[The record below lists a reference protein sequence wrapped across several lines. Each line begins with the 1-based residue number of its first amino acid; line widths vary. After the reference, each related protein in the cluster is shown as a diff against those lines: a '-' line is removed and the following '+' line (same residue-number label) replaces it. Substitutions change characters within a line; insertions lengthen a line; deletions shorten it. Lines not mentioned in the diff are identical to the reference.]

1 MNKVKITEI
10 VYKNL
15 PVIPK
20 ATVEQLFP
28 VWWKDTSKRR
38 GYRLT
43 DAGEGAFQQADIEGW
58 EFDLDFEPKI
68 NYYEHLLKLSET
80 IQCPYHIYKANKTAN
95 QNKSRI
101 KIKVYDSKVA
111 MMIGLYGSVHEY
123 IEKQNPKRRR

>member
-15 PVIPK
+15 PVTPN

-58 EFDLDFEPKI
+58 AFDLDLVPQA
-68 NYYEHLLKLSET
+68 NYYEHLLKLSES
-80 IQCPYHIYKANKTAN
+80 IQCPYYIYKANKN
-95 QNKSRI
+95 DHHSKYRI

-123 IEKQNPKRRR
+123 IEKQNPKRRK

>member
-15 PVIPK
+15 PVTPN
-20 ATVEQLFP
+20 ASVEQLFP

-58 EFDLDFEPKI
+58 IFDLDFVPQV
-68 NYYEHLLKLSET
+68 NYYEHLLKLSEA
-80 IQCPYHIYKANKTAN
+80 IQCPYHIYKAGKTV
-95 QNKSRI
+95 QPGKSKI

-123 IEKQNPKRRR
+123 IEKQNPKRRK